1 MANVTRHVIV
11 LCHDFPPNSGIGG
24 RRWGLLARGMADRGW
39 RVHVVKADPLPDEDD
54 SPWRDQVKHPN
65 IEVHSLPRGY
75 PQILSYRRRRSFLGS
90 LVDKIRFRV
99 TLAWVR
105 SVYPGTPYDISL
117 GWEPILLPCL
127 KRITDTHPVQWMF
140 ATGAPWDML
149 RVAALHKK
157 LNPQHALRLWVDFR
171 DPWLLDEPHY
181 GMANLSPRKYRE
193 ELAKARVIMDQADVV
208 SAPYQPL
215 LDTFVQAGF
224 PLSERPR
231 SVVLPHYYVP
241 SDSNPKRTL
250 PKDGIIRIVY
260 GGTVYSYSGP
270 ALEAMAA
277 DLDLLRVR
285 QPEIYARFRI
295 DFYTSER
302 SVVERIF
309 ASHPEVRAHAGIGL
323 AISEEVAR
331 ASWFMILAYNK
342 KNYPTTKYYEFQP
355 LGTPYLHVGESLVE
369 NLIVAE
375 NRGLAWRTFIAACIA
390 GEVPVPTQFSQQA
403 SPADSLDHRVGE
415 IEAHIESIG

>member
-1 MANVTRHVIV
+1 MAIATRHVIV

-39 RVHVVKADPLPDEDD
+39 RVHVVKADPLPGADD
-54 SPWRDQVKHPN
+54 SPWRDEVKHSN

-75 PQILSYRRRRSFLGS
+75 PQILLHRSRRTFQGS
-90 LVDKIRFRV
+90 LVDKIRFRL

-117 GWEPILLPCL
+117 GWEPMLLPCL

-157 LNPQHALRLWVDFR
+157 LNPQDALRLWVDFR

-181 GMANLSPRKYRE
+181 GMANLSPQKYKG
-193 ELAKARVIMDQADVV
+193 ELAKARAIMDQADVV
-208 SAPYQPL
+208 SGPYQPL
-215 LDTFVQAGF
+215 LDTFVEAGF
-224 PLSERPR
+224 LLGERPR
-231 SVVLPHYYVP
+231 PVVLPHYYVP
-241 SDSNPKRTL
+241 SDSIPTRTL

-260 GGTVYSYSGP
+260 GGTVYSHTGP

-277 DLDLLRVR
+277 DLELLRVR

-302 SVVERIF
+302 SIVERIF
-309 ASHPEVRAHAGIGL
+309 ANHPEVRAHAGIGL
-323 AISEEVAR
+323 AIAGEVAR
-331 ASWFMILAYNK
+331 ASWFIILAYNK

-369 NLIVAE
+369 DLIVAE

-390 GEVPVPTQFSQQA
+390 GKAPDPTQFSQQA
-403 SPADSLDHRVGE
+403 SPTDSLDHRVGE